1 MAARGSLSGF
11 HAYANEAVVPSLFS
25 GIYQFPTLAT
35 ALSLKGS
42 TVGKLTPKSE
52 LVLGRKVTAAKAK
65 DMAGSTQLHG
75 FFQTGD
81 INATKVVGTDD
92 TGASAGS
99 ERVSTKK
106 RSWYTSFAEYETAV
120 AIENEKLD
128 AAKGKYAVGSLIED
142 ATQIAMASQLA
153 TLATDLYTGAPSD
166 YTADVYDTAVAGLD
180 AWLHNSNNA
189 FGVDRSSVTGFNAQY
204 ATAAMKYTLSTI
216 EDICSKGVA
225 KAGGGTTDSL
235 NSHGSRADVI
245 IVPEDGYNK
254 LKKEAISKQ
263 LGRAVSGDSLPKGG
277 MVGYVSEYVDYCGKF
292 IFPDPKAA
300 SGSMYILDSNAI
312 SIEFFAGKNFTVSP
326 FVDLR
331 KLQPGT
337 GQPNT
342 TNAALCTKIRTAVW
356 EPWKCFR
363 GTNFS

>member
-11 HAYANEAVVPSLFS
+11 HAYANEAVLPEMLS
-25 GIYQFPTLAT
+25 GVYTFPTLAT
-35 ALSLKGS
+35 ALSIKGA
-42 TVGKLTPKSE
+42 TVGKLTPKSS

-65 DMAGSTQLHG
+65 DMAGSTQLQG

-81 INATKVVGTDD
+81 ISSGKVIGVDD
-92 TGASAGS
+92 TGASAGN

-106 RSWYTSFAEYETAV
+106 RSWYTSWAEYEEAV
-120 AIENEKLD
+120 ALENEKLD

-142 ATQIAMASQLA
+142 ATQIALSSQLDRI
-153 TLATDLYTGAPSD
+153 ATDLYTGAPSD
-166 YTADVYDTAVAGLD
+166 YTADVYDTAIPGLNV
-180 AWLHNSNNA
+180 WLNNNNNV
-189 FGVDRSSVTGFNAQY
+189 FGVDRSSVDGFSAQY
-204 ATAAMKYTLSTI
+204 STTAYKYTLSTI
-216 EDICSKGVA
+216 EDICSIGLTQANGKS
-225 KAGGGTTDSL
+225 KWSL
-235 NSHGSRADVI
+235 NSKGSRADVI
-245 IVPEDGYNK
+245 IVPEAGYNK

-277 MVGYVSEYVDYCGKF
+277 MVGYVSEYVDYSGKL

-300 SGSMYILDSNAI
+300 AGSIYVLDSNAI
-312 SIEFFAGKNFTVSP
+312 SMEFFAGKNFTVSP

-342 TNAALCTKIRTAVW
+342 TNAALCTKLRMAVH
-356 EPWKCFR
+356 EPWKCFY